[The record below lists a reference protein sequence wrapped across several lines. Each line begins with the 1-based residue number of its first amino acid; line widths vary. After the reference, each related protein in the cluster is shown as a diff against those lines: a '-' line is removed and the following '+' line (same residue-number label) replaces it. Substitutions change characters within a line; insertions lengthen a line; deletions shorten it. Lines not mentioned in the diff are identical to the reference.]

1 MGASLALAEPQL
13 GGVPSGSVTAD
24 KYFFVHLQ
32 KTAGTTLYLMMRRH
46 LGHPAVYPDK
56 SDGEGVDRVLGV
68 TNLKQ
73 TLARRGDE
81 IQVITGHYPLATAE
95 LLDGTFRTFTVL
107 REPVA
112 RTRSFI
118 RHQRVLDPTRVD
130 LSDSEIYTDPFLFN
144 GLVHNHMVK
153 MLALKPDELDDY
165 GALANVEMTHDH
177 LERAKQRLTNDI
189 EVLGVQEDFV
199 PFIRAIESRFGWDLG
214 EINTANT
221 TTAKPERTA
230 EDDELDARIRV
241 ENALDCELYDFA
253 VELLATRGPFSN

>member
-1 MGASLALAEPQL
+1 MS
-13 GGVPSGSVTAD
+13 AD

-46 LGHPAVYPDK
+46 LGHPAVYPDT
-56 SDGEGVDRVLGV
+56 SDGQGVDRVLGL
-68 TNLKQ
+68 TNLRD
-73 TLARRGDE
+73 TLAKRGDE

-95 LLDGTFRTFTVL
+95 LLEGTFRTFTVL

-130 LSDSEIYTDPFLFN
+130 LSDLEIYTDPFLFN

-165 GALANVEMTHDH
+165 GALANIEMTTAH
-177 LERAKQRLTNDI
+177 LELAKQRLENDI
-189 EVLGVQEDFV
+189 EVLGIQEDFE
-199 PFIRAIESRFGWDLG
+199 PFIRALESRFGWDLG
-214 EINTANT
+214 VINMANT
-221 TTAKPERTA
+221 TDAKAVRTPA
-230 EDDELDARIRV
+230 DEALDGRIRV
-241 ENALDCELYDFA
+241 ENALDVELYDFA
-253 VELLATRGPFSN
+253 VNLLATRGPFAN